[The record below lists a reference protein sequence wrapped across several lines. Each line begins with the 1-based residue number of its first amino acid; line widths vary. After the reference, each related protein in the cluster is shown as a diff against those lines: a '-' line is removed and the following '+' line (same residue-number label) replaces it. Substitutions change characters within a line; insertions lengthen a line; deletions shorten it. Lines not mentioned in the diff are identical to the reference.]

1 MMMSLRTANYHA
13 TGSSANMAEAHSV
26 CSHFMSASA
35 MLTGDAI
42 IVASIFIVL
51 LTFAL
56 FVRVLAPAVAVL
68 LAGAAIIIS
77 CDNLIVRR
85 KMSEPRLS

>member
-1 MMMSLRTANYHA
+1 MTMRLHTANHQS

-26 CSHFMSASA
+26 CSHFMSTSV

-51 LTFAL
+51 LTLAL
-56 FVRVLAPAVAVL
+56 FVRVLVLAVAAL
-68 LAGAAIIIS
+68 LVGAAIIIS